1 MSTSAGS
8 ARATPVRPVRRCA
21 QEQLERP
28 GHLSH
33 PAVPLHVFTLDSW
46 LLREVS
52 VVAEPAPD
60 VKWQKSGRGVIDR
73 IPAVVQNKKASA
85 FAKAFL
91 YFSGAKGSRTL
102 DPHNA
107 IVVLYQLSYDP
118 EMSRLRLPCEE
129 VIKDMRNR

>member
-1 MSTSAGS
+1 MAEV
-8 ARATPVRPVRRCA
+8 RIATDTRN
-21 QEQLERP
+21 
-28 GHLSH
+28 
-33 PAVPLHVFTLDSW
+33 
-46 LLREVS
+46 
-52 VVAEPAPD
+52 VANGQP
-60 VKWQKSGRGVIDR
+60 WCGVIDR
-73 IPAVVQNKKASA
+73 NPAVVQNKKASA